1 MLFITLFSIIFH
13 RIKKETAINLIKLE
27 IDEHY
32 SEVFNMRA
40 DNMLNILI
48 AKNIDASKSMI

>member
-1 MLFITLFSIIFH
+1 MLFFYFLNIIFH

-32 SEVFNMRA
+32 TEVFNMRA